1 MDLSVSLGG
10 IMIWVSLNMVDLTTQ
25 TTHNLHFV
33 WWEGEG
39 ANRGFSFG
47 LIAGYHDMMQIP
59 M

>member
-25 TTHNLHFV
+25 TTHKLHFF

-39 ANRGFSFG
+39 AYRGFLFG
-47 LIAGYHDMMQIP
+47 VLVSMKP
-59 M
+59 RLS

>member
-47 LIAGYHDMMQIP
+47 VLVSMKP
-59 M
+59 RLS